1 MSVRPLLKEIDAAVE
16 ESVGRHEQYEAE
28 KEGKSRRS
36 GYEKAIREVDR
47 IAGRAEA
54 TQLAEWLESEIREK
68 GKLPTARRVRQR
80 GADLCR
86 DAGHSVPTGSWLGA

>member
-1 MSVRPLLKEIDAAVE
+1 MSVRQLLKDIDAAVE
-16 ESVGRHEQYEAE
+16 ESLGQHDQYEAA
-28 KEGKSRRS
+28 KDGKSRRS

-54 TQLAEWLESEIREK
+54 TQLAEWIESEIRETE
-68 GKLPTARRVRQR
+68 KLPTARRVRQR

>member
-1 MSVRPLLKEIDAAVE
+1 MSVRPLLKQIDAAVE
-16 ESVGRHEQYEAE
+16 ESVGQHEQYEAK

-54 TQLAEWLESEIREK
+54 ERLAEWIEAKIRDD

-80 GADLCR
+80 GADVCR
-86 DAGHSVPTGSWLGA
+86 EAGHSVPTGSWLGA